1 MKHFQT
7 ESKMKFQF
15 VIFFLVFQCNLMSA
29 QIASIS
35 TMEICAG
42 QEVFVPVSGYA
53 LSDIGALT
61 FYIDFDTNNLTF
73 LSVENIDLQLSG
85 MSVNL
90 MVNPKQLAFAWSNT
104 VPISFINTKLFDIKF
119 VSNGQSSVVHYNTG
133 CELSDTGGVVIPVT
147 FIDGAINSGLPIIIS
162 NPHDTTVFENGI
174 ANFITDAPNAS
185 SYLWRESKDNGVSW
199 IALDDNEIFSGTHT
213 RSLTISQIPIAFNN
227 YFYQCVLYRGVCQI
241 NSNPAR
247 LTVDEFSGISVESI
261 INSQNFSVSPV
272 PFREFLTI
280 KFMLEKQCNVKIS
293 SINIMGQLVANIELP
308 SQSEG
313 SHYIKINTVNWL
325 SGLYFVRM
333 EQIFPDCK
341 LNSVIKVIRK

>member
-7 ESKMKFQF
+7 ESKMKYQF

-42 QEVFVPVSGYA
+42 QEVFVPVNGNA
-53 LSDIGALT
+53 LSNIGALT

-85 MSVNL
+85 MSINL
-90 MVNPKQLAFAWSNT
+90 MVNPTQLAFAWSNT

-119 VSNGQSSVVHYNTG
+119 LSNGQSSVVHYNTG
-133 CELSDTGGVVIPVT
+133 CELSDTDGVVIPVT
-147 FIDGAINSGLPIIIS
+147 YIDGAINSGLPVLFS
-162 NPHDTTVFENGI
+162 SPHDTTVFENGS
-174 ANFITDAPNAS
+174 ASFITDAANAS
-185 SYLWRESKDNGVSW
+185 SYLWRESQDNGVSW

-213 RSLTISQIPIAFNN
+213 GSLTISQIPITFNKN
-227 YFYQCVLYRGVCQI
+227 FYQCVLYRGICQI

-261 INSQNFSVSPV
+261 FKYKNFSVSPV
-272 PFREFLTI
+272 PFREFITI
-280 KFMLEKQCNVKIS
+280 EFTLEKKCNVKIS
-293 SINIMGQLVANIELP
+293 IINIMGQLVANIELP

-313 SHYIKINTVNWL
+313 SHYIKFNTLNWL
-325 SGLYFVRM
+325 SGLHFVRM
-333 EQIFPDCK
+333 QQIFPDSK
-341 LNSVIKVIRK
+341 FDSVIKVIRK